1 MAGISPLTF
10 AMYDTPSLSSSTQ
23 SIPTQFVSDE
33 SITDAYAFDVD
44 DSESESASALDVPAA
59 NMSDDP
65 VVLCPSCEK
74 PLPASVLEGLHDASR
89 TPRRQAL
96 KTPHSHTDEAV
107 TPTKPQFGQIVSGS
121 PSDARSSAS
130 VEAARTDT
138 PVTTESLKESLNTAD
153 DADALAAKLVI
164 SDDDIRRWS
173 SLAGVKVAGPPK
185 TSPPTSNIVAPIPTR
200 AEASKPFPLLPPPPV
215 TASKALA
222 KSSDSR
228 SSSRFGFF
236 SRKKTPEDE
245 SEDDSDDDG
254 PQGYARLGAPG
265 SDDDD
270 DGYESDK
277 PFSKKVSKPESEPE
291 STEPEGDVKQEEQ
304 PKAVTPSPAKAAE
317 ESTNGSDADLR
328 ALLTEVLGRVQA
340 LVGSHRE
347 VPR

>member
-1 MAGISPLTF
+1 LG
-10 AMYDTPSLSSSTQ
+10 
-23 SIPTQFVSDE
+23 
-33 SITDAYAFDVD
+33 
-44 DSESESASALDVPAA
+44 
-59 NMSDDP
+59 
-65 VVLCPSCEK
+65 
-74 PLPASVLEGLHDASR
+74 
-89 TPRRQAL
+89 
-96 KTPHSHTDEAV
+96 
-107 TPTKPQFGQIVSGS
+107 
-121 PSDARSSAS
+121 
-130 VEAARTDT
+130 
-138 PVTTESLKESLNTAD
+138 
-153 DADALAAKLVI
+153 
-164 SDDDIRRWS
+164 
-173 SLAGVKVAGPPK
+173 
-185 TSPPTSNIVAPIPTR
+185 
-200 AEASKPFPLLPPPPV
+200 
-215 TASKALA
+215 

-291 STEPEGDVKQEEQ
+291 STEPEGDAKQEEQ
-304 PKAVTPSPAKAAE
+304 PKTVTPPPAKAVE